1 LPKRKTFHKRPV
13 PRRAFFFPLDRL
25 WVGQQFSRVRILFTT
40 LFFTFLTG
48 LASAADM
55 GRSVV
60 QVLVYSQ
67 TPIWD
72 APWRNNPVA
81 GSSGTGFVIDGDRVM
96 TNAHVVS
103 WAKQIVLRRFQDP
116 RPWLARVEYISH
128 ECDLAVLK
136 VDTPGFFDG
145 LKPLPL
151 GGLPKVQ
158 STVVTCGYPAG
169 GEQISYTRGVVSRI
183 EMQSYVHIGNRAF
196 LSVQTDAA
204 INPGNSGGPV
214 FQGDEVVGVAF
225 MGTPGL
231 ENTGFFIP
239 SAVINHFLEDI
250 SDGKYDGF
258 PKAGVRIVSL
268 QNPAYRRYLGL
279 PVTGDGARI
288 DSLADYTEKAGLLK
302 KDDVILAVGE
312 HPVGSD
318 GTILLEGNRV
328 YCTTAFQVP
337 QKGEKLK
344 LKIWRD
350 NKEVDVAVPME
361 VRDDDLNIGN
371 LYDAPPRYFVFA
383 GLVFTPL
390 TLDYVKTFGRNW
402 RGVANSEMIYELYYR
417 RNETPAKV
425 RKEPVVLASTLAHPV
440 NADMRLASRAMVDTI
455 NGKRIETLEDV
466 IAAFEENTKPQHMI
480 QFISGTV
487 ECLDSTQAE
496 LANPEILSTY
506 GIQTDRR
513 L

>member
-1 LPKRKTFHKRPV
+1 
-13 PRRAFFFPLDRL
+13 
-25 WVGQQFSRVRILFTT
+25 
-40 LFFTFLTG
+40 
-48 LASAADM
+48 
-55 GRSVV
+55 
-60 QVLVYSQ
+60 
-67 TPIWD
+67 
-72 APWRNNPVA
+72 
-81 GSSGTGFVIDGDRVM
+81 
-96 TNAHVVS
+96 
-103 WAKQIVLRRFQDP
+103 
-116 RPWLARVEYISH
+116 
-128 ECDLAVLK
+128 VLK

-145 LKPLPL
+145 LEPLPL

-183 EMQSYVHIGNRAF
+183 EMQNYVHIGNRAF

-214 FQGDEVVGVAF
+214 FQGDKVVGVAF

-239 SAVINHFLEDI
+239 AAVIEHFLEDVG
-250 SDGKYDGF
+250 DGIYDGF

-279 PVTGDGARI
+279 PATGDGARI

-344 LKIWRD
+344 LKIWR
-350 NKEVDVAVPME
+350 NKKEIDVAVPMT
-361 VRDDDLNIGN
+361 VRREDSNIGN

-425 RKEPVVLASTLAHPV
+425 RKEPVVLATTLAHAV
-440 NADMRLASRAMVDTI
+440 NADMRLASRAMIDTI
-455 NGKRIETLEDV
+455 NGKRIESLEDV
-466 IAAFEENTKPQHMI
+466 IAAFEDNKKPQHMI

-487 ECLDSTQAE
+487 ECLNNAEAE

-506 GIQTDRR
+506 GIQSDRR

>member
-1 LPKRKTFHKRPV
+1 M
-13 PRRAFFFPLDRL
+13 
-25 WVGQQFSRVRILFTT
+25 RILFIT
-40 LFFTFLTG
+40 LLFASLAV
-48 LASAADM
+48 LASAADL

-60 QVLVYSQ
+60 QILVYSQ

-72 APWRNNPVA
+72 APWRNKPVSA
-81 GSSGTGFVIDGDRVM
+81 SSGSGFVIEGDRVM

-136 VDTPGFFDG
+136 VDTPGFFDE
-145 LKPLPL
+145 LKPLPV

-183 EMQSYVHIGNRAF
+183 EMQNYVHIGNKAF

-239 SAVINHFLEDI
+239 PAVINHFLDDV

-258 PKAGVRIVSL
+258 PKAGIRIVSL

-279 PVTGDGARI
+279 PATGDGARI

-337 QKGEKLK
+337 QKGQKLK
-344 LKIWRD
+344 LKVWRD
-350 NKEVDVAVPME
+350 KKEINVAVPME
-361 VRDDDLNIGN
+361 VRGDDANIGN
-371 LYDAPPRYFVFA
+371 LFDAPPRYFVFA

-390 TLDYVKTFGRNW
+390 TLDYVRTFGRNW
-402 RGVANSEMIYELYYR
+402 RSVANSEMIYELYYR
-417 RNETPAKV
+417 RNETPDKM

-440 NADMRLASRAMVDTI
+440 NADMRLSSRAMINSI
-455 NGKRIETLEDV
+455 NGKRIESLEDV
-466 IAAFEENTKPQHMI
+466 IAAFQENKKAQHII
-480 QFISGTV
+480 QFVSGTV
-487 ECLDSTQAE
+487 ECLDNGRAKE
-496 LANPEILSTY
+496 ANPEILSTY
-506 GIQTDRR
+506 GIQSDRR